1 MSGQTRPLSLA
12 AFGGSEGIG
21 ERAKKSSWGAG
32 SIAICTA
39 SSNRSNSAS
48 LIALSGVRE
57 RMVSKVLCFQIE
69 AIAQIVM
76 IGRSRRFWLL
86 MD

>member
-1 MSGQTRPLSLA
+1 MIGQARWLSLA
-12 AFGGSEGIG
+12 AFGGSIGIG
-21 ERAKKSSWGAG
+21 DWTKNSSWGAG
-32 SIAICTA
+32 SIAIFTA

-48 LIALSGVRE
+48 LIALSRVRE

-76 IGRSRRFWLL
+76 IWRSRQSWLL
-86 MD
+86 MY